1 MSKLEQRFAAAAE
14 AARKLPPPGRAKL
27 LELYGLY
34 KQSHEGDALQQQP
47 GLANLRGR
55 AKHDAW
61 AALHGMAREAAMRRY
76 IALVAELQA
85 APVDSDFADRHSAAR
100 ELLERPLNSAE
111 YEIIRDL
118 WKAHSLAED
127 DRDIEGLLATLT
139 PDCRYELPQLDR
151 TFEGHA
157 GATEFYERLLGAFP
171 DIDFRL
177 TNIVIGPQGVV
188 EEARVTGTHEQNW
201 LGFQATDEDVEF
213 QVVIF
218 FPWDPNEQLFHGER
232 VWFSFGSEYY
242 DRYGMV

>member
-1 MSKLEQRFAAAAE
+1 MSKLEQLFAAAAE
-14 AARKLPPPGRAKL
+14 TARKLPPPGRAKL

-34 KQSHEGDALQQQP
+34 KQSREGDALQQRP
-47 GLANLRGR
+47 GLTNLRGR

-61 AALHGMAREAAMRRY
+61 SALQGMAREVAMRRY
-76 IALVAELQA
+76 ITLVAEMQT
-85 APVDSDFADRHSAAR
+85 APVDSDFADRHATAR
-100 ELLERPLNSAE
+100 ELLERPLDPAE
-111 YEIIRDL
+111 YKAIREL

-127 DRDIEGLLATLT
+127 DRNIEGLLATLT

-177 TNIVIGPQGVV
+177 TSIVIGPQGVV
-188 EEARVTGTHEQNW
+188 EEARVTGTHEQDW
-201 LGFQATDEDVEF
+201 LGFQATNEEVEF

-218 FPWDPNEQLFHGER
+218 FPWDPDEQLFHGER